1 MTDATDLR
9 MAPDPT
15 PAAFERLAAE
25 RDQQERSYRHERQRA
40 ESLLS
45 RLAQAE
51 VERDQLLA
59 QRDALTARLAWAE
72 GELGKIWAALR
83 DAR

>member
-1 MTDATDLR
+1 MTDAPDLR
-9 MAPDPT
+9 MAPDT
-15 PAAFERLAAE
+15 ARTTLIGERDLYERYAERLLTE
-25 RDQQERSYRHERQRA
+25 
-40 ESLLS
+40 
-45 RLAQAE
+45 LAQAQ

-59 QRDALTARLAWAE
+59 QRDALKARLVWAE

>member
-1 MTDATDLR
+1 MTDAPDLR
-9 MAPDPT
+9 MAPDT
-15 PAAFERLAAE
+15 ARTTLIGE
-25 RDQQERSYRHERQRA
+25 RDLYERYYRHELQRA
-40 ESLLS
+40 ERLLTE
-45 RLAQAE
+45 LAQAQ

-59 QRDALTARLAWAE
+59 QRDALKARLVWAE